1 MRISQKAKSVIMRN
15 LLCSIFYM
23 KTNVLQD
30 FHICISVPSKR
41 EEENTIHRSGSSN
54 FLVERTKS
62 TVKLIIFMFSFASK
76 AVLLNIKVCVSEKS
90 VLPNS
95 LWSMLTKLLRS
106 V

>member
-23 KTNVLQD
+23 KTNVLQG
-30 FHICISVPSKR
+30 FHICISVPLKR
-41 EEENTIHRSGSSN
+41 EEKSTIHRGGSSN
-54 FLVERTKS
+54 FLVERKRP
-62 TVKLIIFMFSFASK
+62 TVKLIIFMFSFALK
-76 AVLLNIKVCVSEKS
+76 AVLPNIKVCVSKKS
-90 VLPNS
+90 VLSNY